1 VLDNCFVTDKNRR
14 LLLVANLPG
23 FSLEAAVLVG
33 PFKNQKMSIAI
44 VDLKFAKR
52 LNLFQN
58 DVTRDW

>member
-1 VLDNCFVTDKNRR
+1 VTDKNRR
-14 LLLVANLPG
+14 LLQVANLRG

>member
-1 VLDNCFVTDKNRR
+1 MLDNCFVTDKNRR

-33 PFKNQKMSIAI
+33 PFKNQKMSI

-58 DVTRDW
+58 EVTRDW